1 MADTIHVGGV
11 PEHFNLPWK
20 LAIEEH
26 AFEQRGLDVRFTDCP
41 AGTGAMVAALR
52 DGELDVAVVL
62 TEGAVLDALSGSGN
76 RLVRVFVD
84 SPLTWGIHVAT
95 GSPVHEVGDIAGRPV
110 AISRYGSGSHL
121 IAIVDAI
128 ERGFDPAA
136 MEFVVVDN
144 LDGARRALGAGEADV
159 FLWEKHMTQPLVD
172 SGEFRRVGERVVPWP
187 AFVVSVRPDVLDRKA
202 ETLRTM
208 LDTVSEHAQRIAD
221 DPHTVPL
228 VAGRYGLA
236 ERDAAAWFG
245 TIRWSDD
252 RSCPEDAIRRVAAA
266 LCAQGAISD
275 ADVDPHAIW
284 YTL

>member
-1 MADTIHVGGV
+1 MTDTIRVGGV

-26 AFEQRGLDVRFTDCP
+26 AFEEHGLDVRFTDYP

-84 SPLTWGIHVAT
+84 SPLTWGIHVAA
-95 GSPVHEVGDIAGRPV
+95 GGPVHDVADIAGHPV

-128 ERGFDPAA
+128 ERGFDPGS

-144 LDGARRALGAGEADV
+144 LDGARRALAAGDADV

-187 AFVVSVRPDVLDRKA
+187 AFVVSVRPGILDTRPDD
-202 ETLRTM
+202 LRTM
-208 LDTVSEHAQRIAD
+208 LDTVRDRAKQLQT
-221 DPHTVPL
+221 DPHTVTL
-228 VAGRYGLA
+228 VAERYGLA
-236 ERDAAAWFG
+236 ERDAAAWFR
-245 TIRWSDD
+245 TVLWSDNK
-252 RSCPEDAIRRVAAA
+252 SCPEDAIRRVARA
-266 LCAQGAISD
+266 LHAQGAIAA

-284 YTL
+284 HTL